1 MNFNLSGHYQNS
13 SSTTEYKGGTIKNW
27 SQISCTWGRRGGKWV
42 IRTLQSLKGGSDKF
56 FRDTNKILHPPPRDK
71 YWSVSNHNLLYGI
84 ILSFVNNLEKLISNL
99 TYISSLEF
107 PQSGLKWRMLSC
119 NWTCLFASTFE
130 KNYDCMTLH
139 PLSPWLKNIYLFC
152 FYVAQRSIMESVCK
166 IDTNNI
172 QKLMA
177 AMAI

>member
-13 SSTTEYKGGTIKNW
+13 SSPTEYKGGTIKNW
-27 SQISCTWGRRGGKWV
+27 SQISCTCGRRGGKWV

-56 FRDTNKILHPPPRDK
+56 FRDTNKILHPPRDK
-71 YWSVSNHNLLYGI
+71 YWSVSNHNLCLHGI

-119 NWTCLFASTFE
+119 NWTFLFASTFE
-130 KNYDCMTLH
+130 KKLWLHDPASSLGMTKKYIFL
-139 PLSPWLKNIYLFC
+139 LFLC
-152 FYVAQRSIMESVCK
+152 GTAKHYGECLYR
-166 IDTNNI
+166 
-172 QKLMA
+172 
-177 AMAI
+177 

>member
-13 SSTTEYKGGTIKNW
+13 SSPTEYKGRTIKNW

-56 FRDTNKILHPPPRDK
+56 FRDTNKILHPPPPPRDK

-99 TYISSLEF
+99 TYISSLES

-119 NWTCLFASTFE
+119 NWTFLFASTFE
-130 KNYDCMTLH
+130 KNYDCMTLR
-139 PLSPWLKNIYLFC
+139 PLSAWLRNIYFFC
-152 FYVAQRSIMESVCK
+152 FFVAQRSIMESVC
-166 IDTNNI
+166 IDRY
-172 QKLMA
+172 
-177 AMAI
+177 

>member
-13 SSTTEYKGGTIKNW
+13 SSPTEYKGGTIKNW
-27 SQISCTWGRRGGKWV
+27 SQISCTCGRRGGKWV

-56 FRDTNKILHPPPRDK
+56 FRDTNKILHPPRDK
-71 YWSVSNHNLLYGI
+71 YWSVSNHNLCLHGI

-119 NWTCLFASTFE
+119 NWTFLFASTFE
-130 KNYDCMTLH
+130 KNYDCMTLR
-139 PLSPWLKNIYLFC
+139 PLSAWLKNIYFFC
-152 FYVAQRSIMESVCK
+152 FFVAQRSIMESVC
-166 IDTNNI
+166 IDRY
-172 QKLMA
+172 
-177 AMAI
+177 